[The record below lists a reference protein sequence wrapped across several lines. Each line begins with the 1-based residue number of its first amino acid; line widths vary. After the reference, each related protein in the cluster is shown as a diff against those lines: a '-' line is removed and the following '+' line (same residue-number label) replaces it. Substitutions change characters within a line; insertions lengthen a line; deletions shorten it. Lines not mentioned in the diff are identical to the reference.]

1 MIISRTP
8 FRVSFFGGGTDY
20 PAWFQN
26 NPGAVLCS
34 SINKYCYISCRTLP
48 PFFEHKIQVA
58 WSKIERVK
66 DRMEIQHP
74 SVRETLGFFNE
85 DDGIEIHTDGDLPA
99 RSGLGSSSAFTVGL
113 TNALYAYRGT
123 MPTKM
128 QLALDAIHIEQERL
142 KENVGCQDQVIAAFG
157 GLNHITFAAGPKGP
171 ALKVAPIICKPQ
183 RLAFFQDHLMLMF
196 TGLSR
201 TASEIAEEQIQK
213 TAVNGKALEAMLH
226 MVEEGMS
233 ILTGTGSLD
242 EFGKLLHES
251 WLLKKSLS
259 SQISNSSIDQMYAAA
274 RKAGAIGGK
283 ILGAGGGGFML
294 LFARPEHHNAIKDAL
309 KDYLHVPFRFENQ
322 GSQII
327 FYEQGDDHQAAFE
340 ARKDQIQLE
349 AKK

>member
-20 PAWFQN
+20 PAWFN
-26 NPGAVLCS
+26 ARAGAVLCS

-66 DRMEIQHP
+66 DRSEIQHP
-74 SVRETLGFFNE
+74 AVRETLAFFQE
-85 DDGIEIHTDGDLPA
+85 EGGVEIHTDADLPA

-113 TNALYAYRGT
+113 TNALYAYRGM

-157 GLNHITFAAGPKGP
+157 GFNHITFSAGSKGP
-171 ALKVAPIICKPQ
+171 IVKVSPLICKPQ

-201 TASEIAEEQIQK
+201 TASEIAEEQIKK
-213 TAVNGKALEAMLH
+213 TPVNGKALETMLH
-226 MVEEGMS
+226 MVEEGMQ
-233 ILTGTGSLD
+233 ILTGTGD
-242 EFGKLLHES
+242 IKEFGKLLHES

-259 SQISNSSIDQMYAAA
+259 TQISNSSIDQIYTVA
-274 RKAGAIGGK
+274 RGAGAIGGK

-294 LFARPEHHNAIKDAL
+294 LFARPEDQPAIKEAL
-309 KDYLHVPFRFENQ
+309 KDFLHVPFRFENQ

-340 ARKDQIQLE
+340 AKPDQIQLK
-349 AKK
+349 AGK